1 MSGSDGAGY
10 PKGNLV
16 WGLRHRAAWGLDAQQ
31 EVIMVAVAVAG
42 ALVMVEVVAEVEEVA
57 ADWRVL

>member
-1 MSGSDGAGY
+1 M
-10 PKGNLV
+10 

-31 EVIMVAVAVAG
+31 EVIIVAVAVAG